1 MKFNKDRARGQQMT
15 ADHAKRGVKEAEI
28 LKEDKAAN
36 QPHKSVEDKKRDWL
50 IIRMSNQSKIGD
62 CEINL

>member
-28 LKEDKAAN
+28 LKEDKAAH
-36 QPHKSVEDKKRDWL
+36 QPHKSAEDKKRD
-50 IIRMSNQSKIGD
+50 
-62 CEINL
+62 